1 MTQKIDAVNQC
12 LRAID
17 EAPVNSLSSGVDEA
31 ERAATFIDQVTREV
45 LSAGWHNNT
54 DYNITV
60 TPDTAGEI
68 GASADWISIDT
79 VGYSSSID
87 VTVRV
92 DPNDGLKKLFDLGEQ
107 RFTFDAPIT
116 VDIVRYYDIDALP
129 FVLSAFIAAH
139 AARRFQE
146 DLIGS
151 ATADSRL
158 IRTEA
163 ELYARLVDEEAE
175 MEDSNVLTGTLYMQ
189 RVTGRNSD
197 SSWR

>member
-92 DPNDGLKKLFDLGEQ
+92 DPNDGSRSCSTSVSSGSPSTP
-107 RFTFDAPIT
+107 RSPST
-116 VDIVRYYDIDALP
+116 
-129 FVLSAFIAAH
+129 S
-139 AARRFQE
+139 
-146 DLIGS
+146 S
-151 ATADSRL
+151 ATTTSTPSLSSSQRSSQPTLPDASK
-158 IRTEA
+158 RT
-163 ELYARLVDEEAE
+163 
-175 MEDSNVLTGTLYMQ
+175 
-189 RVTGRNSD
+189 
-197 SSWR
+197 